1 MSKSL
6 TKVDRAIIEA
16 YNDLACSYP
25 AKTVADRFGVDA
37 NWVSGRAASLRT
49 AGYNIRRRRRSYTPH
64 QWTTE
69 EDKVL
74 FETVREFDDEPY
86 MAFYEMTGIRPSCA
100 YARLTSLKRSGVIT
114 FDVPTPT
121 GNEYELSDMMV
132 TSFEE
137 PDMRPKPVR
146 EPEPPAELEE
156 SELSSITDID
166 SLIEDVSKAIYAIEA
181 LGYDYAKAILSVRS
195 ALTLSAADIAAVNTD
210 NTIDNITR

>member
-6 TKVDRAIIEA
+6 TKVDKAIIEA

-25 AKTVADRFGVDA
+25 TKTVADRLGVDA
-37 NWVSGRAASLRT
+37 NWVSSRATSLRR
-49 AGYNIRRRRRSYTPH
+49 AGYDIRRRRRSYTPH

-74 FETVREFDDEPY
+74 FETVQEFEAEPY

-100 YARLTSLKRSGVIT
+100 YARLTSLKRSGAIA

-137 PDMRPKPVR
+137 PEMRPKPVR
-146 EPEPPAELEE
+146 EPEPEEPAP
-156 SELSSITDID
+156 ITDID
-166 SLIEDVSKAIYAIEA
+166 ALIEDVSKAVYVIEA
-181 LGYDYAKAILSVRS
+181 LGYDYAKAILPVRS

-210 NTIDNITR
+210 NITR

>member
-121 GNEYELSDMMV
+121 GNEYELSDRMV

-137 PDMRPKPVR
+137 PELRPKPVR
-146 EPEPPAELEE
+146 ELEPFVEPEEPAC
-156 SELSSITDID
+156 ITDID
-166 SLIEDVSKAIYAIEA
+166 ALIEDISKAIYAIEA
-181 LGYDYAKAILSVRS
+181 LGYDYAKAILPVRS
-195 ALTLSAADIAAVNTD
+195 ALTLSAADIAAVNID
-210 NTIDNITR
+210 NTTR